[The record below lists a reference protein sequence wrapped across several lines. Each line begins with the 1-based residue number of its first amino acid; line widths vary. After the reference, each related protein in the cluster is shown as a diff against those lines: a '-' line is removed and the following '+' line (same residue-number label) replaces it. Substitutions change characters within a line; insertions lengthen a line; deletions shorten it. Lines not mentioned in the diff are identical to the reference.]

1 MYKFVFF
8 SISLLLLAGVSFSQS
23 DKYMQAMQS
32 RLKSMD
38 ELKDPAELKDLSAAF
53 ERIGDAEKNKWQP
66 YYYAAL
72 SMAIGG
78 YNLSNVTTDNKAA
91 AIDPFADKAEML
103 LNKAMTLSPDNSELY
118 VLKKMINTLKMT
130 ADPMNR
136 YMQLMGPSAE
146 ALATAKK
153 LNPDNPRIYLL
164 EGQDKFF
171 TPEQFGGSKAEAKKL
186 FELALQKYEAFKPE
200 NELSPKWGKELAES
214 LLAQI
219 Q

>member
-1 MYKFVFF
+1 MHRFLIF
-8 SISLLLLAGVSFSQS
+8 SIACLLLANSGFSQS
-23 DKYMQAMQS
+23 DKYIQAMQS

>member
-38 ELKDPAELKDLSAAF
+38 ELKDPDELKDLSAAF

-91 AIDPFADKAEML
+91 AIDPFADKADML
-103 LNKAMTLSPDNSELY
+103 LNKAMALSPDNSELF
-118 VLKKMINTLKMT
+118 VLRKMINTLKMT

-153 LNPDNPRIYLL
+153 
-164 EGQDKFF
+164 
-171 TPEQFGGSKAEAKKL
+171 T
-186 FELALQKYEAFKPE
+186 
-200 NELSPKWGKELAES
+200 
-214 LLAQI
+214 
-219 Q
+219 